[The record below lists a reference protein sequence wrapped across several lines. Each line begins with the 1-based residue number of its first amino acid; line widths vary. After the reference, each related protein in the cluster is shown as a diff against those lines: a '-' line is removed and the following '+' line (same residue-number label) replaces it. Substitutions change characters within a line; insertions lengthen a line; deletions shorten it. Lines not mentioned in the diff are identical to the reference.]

1 MHVIYVFLV
10 LLTNLSTIA
19 HLKIVCENEIWWH
32 SFLTSV
38 AMENASWR

>member
-1 MHVIYVFLV
+1 MHVISVFLV

-19 HLKIVCENEIWWH
+19 HFKIVCENGIWQH

-38 AMENASWR
+38 AMENALWR